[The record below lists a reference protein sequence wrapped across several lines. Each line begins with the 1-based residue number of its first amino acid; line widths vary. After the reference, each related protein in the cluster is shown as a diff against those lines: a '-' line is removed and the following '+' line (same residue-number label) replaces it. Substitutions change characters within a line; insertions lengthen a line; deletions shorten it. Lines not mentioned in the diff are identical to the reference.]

1 MYITHNAKS
10 LEFVRE
16 LGQCFASQMFCGNR
30 YHALAHCAISL
41 SYQQLTFLLS
51 TLSCTPTDVYIVGH
65 VARWYMIDNSVGDC
79 LFHDL
84 TWNALTIATA
94 CCMHGLPMVQ
104 IAKLQRVQNVAARLI
119 MNLEKYSSISPALY
133 ELHWLPQLTHGFIL
147 RY

>member
-65 VARWYMIDNSVGDC
+65 VARWYMIDNSVGDR

-84 TWNALTIATA
+84 TWNAFVTNRLDN
-94 CCMHGLPMVQ
+94 CNSLLYGLCKVKTRQ
-104 IAKLQRVQNVAARLI
+104 QDL
-119 MNLEKYSSISPALY
+119 
-133 ELHWLPQLTHGFIL
+133 
-147 RY
+147 